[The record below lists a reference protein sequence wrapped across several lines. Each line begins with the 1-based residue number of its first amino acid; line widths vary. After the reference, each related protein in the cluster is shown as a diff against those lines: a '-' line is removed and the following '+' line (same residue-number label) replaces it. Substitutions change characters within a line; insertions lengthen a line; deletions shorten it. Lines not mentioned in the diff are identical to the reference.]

1 MTTIKTGI
9 DRVTAAITH
18 PASSS
23 STTSATKNTT
33 GTNTTKETTS
43 KTTEIPTLGTR
54 EDDEKTALSLGNDLS
69 SLEELYIKAFRADP
83 KNARAAIKEIADKL
97 GIPAGEREGLTLD
110 GLKAEL
116 QVRYQRSAQNL
127 DAFMQLM
134 KNRFEIFKSLVN
146 KLDVR

>member
-1 MTTIKTGI
+1 MTTVKTGI
-9 DRVTAAITH
+9 ERVTAAITH
-18 PASSS
+18 PTS
-23 STTSATKNTT
+23 STSSTSATKT
-33 GTNTTKETTS
+33 TTKKGTTAETTP
-43 KTTEIPTLGTR
+43 KTTESFTLGTR
-54 EDDEKTALSLGNDLS
+54 KEDEKTALSLGNDLS
-69 SLEELYIKAFRADP
+69 NLEELYIKAFRADP
-83 KNARAAIKEIADKL
+83 KNANAVIKEISDKL
-97 GIPAGEREGLTLD
+97 GIPESEHGSLSLD

>member
-9 DRVTAAITH
+9 DRVTAAITN
-18 PASSS
+18 PTSSS
-23 STTSATKNTT
+23 STTSATKTTT
-33 GTNTTKETTS
+33 GKRTTTETTPQ
-43 KTTEIPTLGTR
+43 TTDGPTLGTR
-54 EDDEKTALSLGNDLS
+54 KEDEKTAISLGNDLS
-69 SLEELYIKAFRADP
+69 NLEELYIKAFRADQ
-83 KNARAAIKEIADKL
+83 KNASAAIKEIADKL
-97 GIPAGEREGLTLD
+97 GIPENERGSLTLD

-134 KNRFEIFKSLVN
+134 KNRFEIFKNLVN